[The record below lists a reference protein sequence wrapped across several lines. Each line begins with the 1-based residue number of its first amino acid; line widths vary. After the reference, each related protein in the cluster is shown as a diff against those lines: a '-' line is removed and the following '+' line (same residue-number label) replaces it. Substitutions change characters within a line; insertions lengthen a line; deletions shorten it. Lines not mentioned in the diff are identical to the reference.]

1 MKRTK
6 YLTGALLFLIA
17 FALIGELSVWRL
29 SSFYTS
35 FPSTTLYLQEG
46 QNRSELVHDVK
57 VVAKENGIEAFTVN
71 VDMHSSFSVS
81 LDIYGTPGVKE
92 YLHTQAGVSDGTFRS
107 LFLGEVMISVQ
118 ELDDLPEDFVPD
130 RFLLTGDHDS
140 NVLFKKALIN
150 KYAGNFPRQI
160 NATDENV
167 LLIIGIWAIVFM
179 LLLLLS
185 NYEIALAKREVI
197 VRMVSGE
204 PLTAFVWT
212 NILKDTLMLSV
223 AFCAA
228 FLTGVLL
235 SSATYHIAISLVSFG
250 VFLCINAVLHARLLK
265 TDFRKDVGSSASAKT
280 VLKTSY
286 IYKCVAVVA
295 SVAIM
300 TGNIALITEAVACYK
315 QRDFFEQHKDYYYI
329 NFPSDPNQEHQGT
342 VTPAEFMAGYKSI
355 SLVDLQSW
363 DMGVEYVYA
372 DANTVGVLTDSIPE
386 LRTVEL
392 APKVYFLMPVKL
404 ADNPLIRE
412 DALDI
417 WTAYYQGDFEY
428 EFIPCRKT
436 TTIAVGSTGK
446 IASSIKDAPII
457 ILNNLGTSS
466 YASFSNLGYIS
477 QCTMFQ
483 VDTDE
488 LERLSEDGV
497 INYATNANDNFS
509 LALAAARRNMF
520 AGFLFLFMVLSIN
533 AVISKNMV
541 YYDCKIN
548 AVEYSLKKL
557 LGYTPIRIYSIT
569 LLPTVGVSL
578 AATAICSAAM
588 LVKGETAVFAN
599 VFGCVVIGLLDL
611 CFVSYYLHKTS
622 HIGMVQVIKGGSI

>member
-57 VVAKENGIEAFTVN
+57 TAAKENGIEAFAVN

-92 YLHTQAGVSDGTFRS
+92 YLHTEAGVGEGVFRS
-107 LFLGEVMISVQ
+107 LFLGEVIISVHD
-118 ELDDLPEDFVPD
+118 LDDLPEDYVPD

-160 NATDENV
+160 NTSDENV

-204 PLTAFVWT
+204 PLTAFVGT
-212 NILKDTLMLSV
+212 NILKDTWIFS
-223 AFCAA
+223 AA
-228 FLTGVLL
+228 FGAALLIGSLL
-235 SSATYHIAISLVSFG
+235 SSATYHIGISLISFG
-250 VFLCINAVLHARLLK
+250 LFLCINAALHTRLLK
-265 TDFRKDVGSSASAKT
+265 TDFRKDVGSSSSAKT

-300 TGNIALITEAVACYK
+300 TGNIALIMEAVSCYK

-329 NFPSDPNQEHQGT
+329 NFPSNPNEEHQGLVCT
-342 VTPAEFMAGYKSI
+342 AEFMSRYHSR

-363 DMGVEYVYA
+363 DMGVEYVYS
-372 DANTVGVLTDSIPE
+372 DANTVDILMDSIPE
-386 LRTVEL
+386 LRTEEL
-392 APKVYFLMPVKL
+392 TPKVYFLMPVKI
-404 ADNPLIRE
+404 AEDPLVQE

-417 WTAYYQGDFEY
+417 WTAYYQGEFEY
-428 EFIPCRKT
+428 EFVSCRNT
-436 TTIAVGSTGK
+436 ETIAVGSTGK

-466 YASFSNLGYIS
+466 YAAFSNLGYIS

-497 INYATNANDNFS
+497 INYATNANDSFS

-520 AGFLFLFMVLSIN
+520 AGFLFLFMILSIN

-557 LGYTPIRIYSIT
+557 LGYNPIRIYSIT
-569 LLPTVGVSL
+569 LFPTVGVSIV
-578 AATAICSAAM
+578 ATVICSAAM
-588 LVKGETAVFAN
+588 LVKGNTAVFTN
-599 VFGCVVIGLLDL
+599 VIGCVVIGLLDL
-611 CFVSYYLHKTS
+611 CFVAYYLHKTS

>member
-1 MKRTK
+1 MKRAK

-17 FALIGELSVWRL
+17 FALIGELSVWHL

-35 FPSTTLYLQEG
+35 VPSTTLYLQEG
-46 QNRSELVHDVK
+46 QNKSELVHDVK
-57 VVAKENGIEAFTVN
+57 AAARENGIEVFAVN

-81 LDIYGTPGVKE
+81 LDIYGTSGVE
-92 YLHTQAGVSDGTFRS
+92 NYLNEQAKVSEGTFRS
-107 LFLGEVMISVQ
+107 LFLGEVIISIQ
-118 ELDDLPEDFVPD
+118 DLNDLPEDCVPD

-185 NYEIALAKREVI
+185 NYEVALAKREVI

-204 PLTAFVWT
+204 PLTAFVGT
-212 NILKDTLMLSV
+212 NILKDTWMLS
-223 AFCAA
+223 AA
-228 FLTGVLL
+228 FGAALLMGSLL
-235 SSATYHIAISLVSFG
+235 SSATYHIGISLISFG
-250 VFLCINAVLHARLLK
+250 LFLCINAALHTRLLK

-300 TGNIALITEAVACYK
+300 TGNIALITEAVTCYK
-315 QRDFFEQHKDYYYI
+315 QRDFFERHTDYYYI
-329 NFPSDPNQEHQGT
+329 NFPSGPNQEHQGA
-342 VTPAEFMAGYKSI
+342 VTAAEFMAGYKSI

-363 DMGVEYVYA
+363 DMGVEYVYS
-372 DANTVGVLTDSIPE
+372 DANTVDLLMEYIPE
-386 LRTVEL
+386 LKTANL
-392 APKVYFLMPVKL
+392 ARKVYFLIPEKIAQDRLVW
-404 ADNPLIRE
+404 E

-436 TTIAVGSTGK
+436 ATIAVGSTSK
-446 IASSIKDAPII
+446 IASSMKDAPII
-457 ILNNLGTSS
+457 ILNNLGTDS
-466 YASFSNLGYIS
+466 YAAFSNLGYIS
-477 QCTMFQ
+477 QCMMFQ

-509 LALAAARRNMF
+509 LALASARRNMF